1 MDNDEFKLNETGINP
16 VDTASENNVVYFT
29 NVKAEKNNEQSKIQ
43 KTVKVGSTVKKRVPI
58 KKSQSLTSTYVF
70 FIVVIA
76 LSMLISIYA
85 VFCMNDVFGITKTTS
100 TVTVSLDKSV
110 DNIDDAIDILADNGL
125 IKCKNFCKLFAKYR
139 EKNVGPNIK
148 NGYYS
153 KDFKYDAG
161 IYYLNGKM
169 GVEGMLVAFQG
180 NNETAE
186 TVSLMFPEGTTVPEI
201 VQKLADNE
209 VCDKSALLSVI
220 QSADFS
226 YSLVNGLK
234 SSEEVP
240 YRLEGYLFP
249 DTYEFYIGETA
260 NSVIK
265 KFLANGDTKIKEK
278 YRDRAKELGYSMNDI
293 MIIAS
298 IIQCEAGGESHTGKV
313 AVGAVIMNRV
323 RSSQFPNS
331 ITEVVYQSG
340 QFSPVA
346 SGILSSVLSQGARS
360 DCYQAAQEALAGSNP
375 IGSALYFNSG
385 SGRGQQIGNQ
395 HFY

>member
-16 VDTASENNVVYFT
+16 VDTASENNDVYFT
-29 NVKAEKNNEQSKIQ
+29 NVKAEKNNEQSKSQ
-43 KTVKVGSTVKKRVPI
+43 KTVKAGSTVKKRVPI

>member
-16 VDTASENNVVYFT
+16 VDTASENNDVYFT

-43 KTVKVGSTVKKRVPI
+43 KTAKAGSTVKKRVPI

-161 IYYLNGKM
+161 IYYLNG
-169 GVEGMLVAFQG
+169 
-180 NNETAE
+180 T
-186 TVSLMFPEGTTVPEI
+186 
-201 VQKLADNE
+201 
-209 VCDKSALLSVI
+209 
-220 QSADFS
+220 
-226 YSLVNGLK
+226 
-234 SSEEVP
+234 
-240 YRLEGYLFP
+240 
-249 DTYEFYIGETA
+249 
-260 NSVIK
+260 
-265 KFLANGDTKIKEK
+265 
-278 YRDRAKELGYSMNDI
+278 
-293 MIIAS
+293 
-298 IIQCEAGGESHTGKV
+298 
-313 AVGAVIMNRV
+313 
-323 RSSQFPNS
+323 
-331 ITEVVYQSG
+331 
-340 QFSPVA
+340 
-346 SGILSSVLSQGARS
+346 
-360 DCYQAAQEALAGSNP
+360 
-375 IGSALYFNSG
+375 
-385 SGRGQQIGNQ
+385 
-395 HFY
+395 